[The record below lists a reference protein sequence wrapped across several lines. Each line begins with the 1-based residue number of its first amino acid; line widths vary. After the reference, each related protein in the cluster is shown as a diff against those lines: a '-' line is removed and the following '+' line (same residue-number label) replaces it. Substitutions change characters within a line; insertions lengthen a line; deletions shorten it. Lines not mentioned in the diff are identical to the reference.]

1 MERGSTP
8 DAPDPF
14 DALAADVRRRWAK
27 AGFGTDCFCEVASE
41 ALDQA
46 ELHRLGKT
54 ALLNLAIARIDRGAH
69 RACFHGA
76 DNVVPIFADD
86 KFIMTFHLWRH
97 TFGNPHSHE
106 WNGAFQ
112 NLTDPVVYA
121 DYAFETTWRLNHDLE
136 IGRLTQERLSVLQPG
151 AIVSVERDRS
161 VHGFGHTGLPG
172 LTVAVRSRDAYGHT
186 YDYWGDALRVT
197 NGATDEVDEGAT
209 LRARLLTN
217 LRSVLEADFEVRL
230 VESVRAGGLRENV
243 LLALRLVERDPQ
255 LHTEVFAAFMKTEP
269 AASVASSVEA
279 ALVDKARH
287 HQALSMFEDASTP
300 AERFLV
306 SLLRFAP
313 DGSRL
318 RALVAEHAAQLGI
331 EPSGFSAALGQ
342 VARRSGARYLTG
354 PERLRNIAFD
364 VLESLLEG
372 DAHERTVEKL
382 GALYRIENID
392 DVVRNMMS
400 WLASMPVFQSVL
412 GEVRT

>member
-1 MERGSTP
+1 MERDPSET
-8 DAPDPF
+8 PDPF
-14 DALAADVRRRWAK
+14 DALASSVRRRWAK
-27 AGFGTDCFCEVASE
+27 AGFVTEHFCEIASE
-41 ALDQA
+41 ALDEA
-46 ELHRLGKT
+46 ELHRLDKT
-54 ALLNLAIARIDRGAH
+54 ALMNLAVARIDRGAH

-121 DYAFETTWRLNHDLE
+121 DYTFETTWRLNHDLE
-136 IGRLTQERLSVLQPG
+136 IGQLTCDRLSVLPPG

-197 NGATDEVDEGAT
+197 NGATDEVDEAAT

-217 LRSVLEADFEVRL
+217 LRSVSEADFEARL
-230 VESVRAGGLRENV
+230 VESFRAGGLRENV

-255 LHTEVFAAFMKTEP
+255 LHAEVFAAFLTTDPTEV
-269 AASVASSVEA
+269 VASSVDA

-287 HQALSMFEDASTP
+287 HQALSMFEDASAP

-318 RALVAEHAAQLGI
+318 RALVAEHAAQFGL
-331 EPSGFSAALGQ
+331 EPAGFAAALGQ

-354 PERLRNIAFD
+354 PERLRDIAFD
-364 VLESLLEG
+364 VLESMLGG
-372 DAHERTVEKL
+372 DTHERTVERL
-382 GALYRIENID
+382 GGLYRIENVD
-392 DVVRNMMS
+392 DVARNMMG
-400 WLASMPVFQSVL
+400 WLASMPVFRSVL
-412 GEVRT
+412 GEARS